1 MTPSIKKMESV
12 QYNFAL
18 NMTGSI
24 RGTSVEKIYQELGL
38 ESLPKRRWYRK
49 LSHFFRLFKGQFREY
64 LFKILTSVSK
74 GYITR
79 TNNNIPHFSAKCNT
93 YRNSSFSS
101 TVIEWN
107 NLDLKIRNS
116 DTFCALEKSI
126 FKFIRPCS
134 NFIICCHS
142 PKGIKLITRLT
153 LGLSYLHEHKFR
165 HNFQDTLYP
174 ICSCGD
180 GIETT
185 IHNLLHCPNYLDER
199 RTLLGNL
206 QNIEEKIH
214 DKSDLEISELPLFG
228 VSSTNDASNTCIHI
242 TQIHVT

>member
-24 RGTSVEKIYQELGL
+24 RGISVEKIYQELGL

-142 PKGIKLITRLT
+142 LKGIKLITRLT
-153 LGLSYLHEHKFR
+153 LGRINLDTIFRILSIQFAVVGMASRLLF
-165 HNFQDTLYP
+165 
-174 ICSCGD
+174 
-180 GIETT
+180 T
-185 IHNLLHCPNYLDER
+185 IYF
-199 RTLLGNL
+199 T
-206 QNIEEKIH
+206 
-214 DKSDLEISELPLFG
+214 
-228 VSSTNDASNTCIHI
+228 V
-242 TQIHVT
+242 QII